1 MPVEV
6 SFESPLA
13 AAINNAIQPKLQEVG
28 WASESDAS
36 SLAELIVLMLANGKS
51 EEEIATEM
59 AGDMLHLE
67 PGDSTAREFSKWL
80 FHQID
85 ELNAQLN
92 GAPLPAEGDVD
103 MDTDSLN
110 APTGPRAMRNGQGNG
125 QSNGQRGGR
134 GGRML
139 GNVNRAM
146 DRTDPLHRVRQN
158 GNERISTHNRQGQRG
173 RGGRMNP
180 RNVQAGLAAGPQQWM
195 MGQNGQQA
203 SPADL
208 LAMLEQQ
215 NQMMFQMSQM
225 MGGVPPNGGG
235 YPRARGG
242 KSLFDRVQDP
252 NRRQRKPQNGHHEN
266 ASGENTEGGED
277 MDMSGR
283 EAPNP
288 EDTVCKFNLRC
299 TNKECKFAHQSPA
312 APPGAAVDV
321 NDPCSFGAAC
331 KNRKCV
337 GRHPSPATKLAHQS
351 EQDCKFWPNCQNAH
365 CPFKHPSMPLCRNG
379 AGCTTEGCKFTHVKI
394 KCKFNPC
401 LNPQCAFSHEEG
413 QQGGFKDKVWTAGGE
428 HVSDRKFV
436 EGEDQEELVKP
447 DDEMKNDT
455 NQAIEAPAQEDV
467 IG

>member
-6 SFESPLA
+6 AFDSPLA
-13 AAINNAIQPKLQEVG
+13 TAINTAIQPKLQEVG

-59 AGDMLHLE
+59 AGDLLHLE
-67 PGDSTAREFSKWL
+67 PGDATAREFSKWL
-80 FHQID
+80 FQQID

-92 GAPLPAEGDVD
+92 GATAAPGEGDVD

-110 APTGPRAMRNGQGNG
+110 APTGPRAMRNGQ
-125 QSNGQRGGR
+125 RGGR
-134 GGRML
+134 GGRVL

-146 DRTDPLHRVRQN
+146 DRTDVLHRVRQN
-158 GNERISTHNRQGQRG
+158 GSERINTHSRQGQRG

-180 RNVQAGLAAGPQQWM
+180 RNLQAGLAAGPQQWM
-195 MGQNGQQA
+195 MNPNGPQSQA
-203 SPADL
+203 DILS
-208 LAMLEQQ
+208 MLEHQ
-215 NQMMFQMSQM
+215 NQMMFQLSQM
-225 MGGVPPNGGG
+225 MHGVPNGGG
-235 YPRARGG
+235 YARGQGG

-252 NRRQRKPQNGHHEN
+252 NRRQRKQQNGHQDN
-266 ASGENTEGGED
+266 AGGGDNAEGGED
-277 MDMSGR
+277 MDMSSR
-283 EAPNP
+283 EPPNP
-288 EDTVCKFNLRC
+288 DETICKYNLRC

-312 APPGAAVDV
+312 APPGASVDV

-351 EQDCKFWPNCQNAH
+351 EQDCKFFPNCQNAH

-379 AGCTTEGCKFTHVKI
+379 AGCTTEGCKFTHVKT
-394 KCKFNPC
+394 KCRFKPC
-401 LNPQCAFSHEEG
+401 LNPHCAFSHEEG

-428 HVSDRKFV
+428 HVSDRRFV
-436 EGEDQEELVKP
+436 DDAGAEELVKP

-455 NQAIEAPAQEDV
+455 NQAVEAEAQEDV